1 MPKLGSKKEETHKKA
16 EEQENCDSVQRL
28 ISLNLLPPQP
38 GAAAPRHVV
47 RVRIH
52 VQTFRVPK
60 HPRINHLPK
69 HPHTRIKTPH
79 FGAVARTIW

>member
-38 GAAAPRHVV
+38 GAAAPR
-47 RVRIH
+47 
-52 VQTFRVPK
+52 
-60 HPRINHLPK
+60 
-69 HPHTRIKTPH
+69 
-79 FGAVARTIW
+79 